1 MISCNFR
8 HKALL
13 FWFAR
18 RSFWLLLVLIH
29 VPALVGATRSLILH
43 PDLLHGVRLLG
54 LVLTVGCFVLKL
66 SGVRFFSRGNT
77 RSRAL
82 IFLLIAALVHQEAAA
97 GAAEKILA
105 GPAPIL
111 LLSILAVSGVRRL
124 RPGLARLKNRLA
136 ALFAHHLHPGSYLA
150 ALELLD
156 RGLRGIGL
164 THQPRIPRAPPA

>member
-1 MISCNFR
+1 MRAREFKQ
-8 HKALL
+8 KALL
-13 FWFAR
+13 FWMAKQ
-18 RSFWLLLVLIH
+18 SFWLVLVLIH
-29 VPALVGATRSLILH
+29 IPALIGATRSLLLH
-43 PDLLHGVRLLG
+43 PDFLHGISLLG

-77 RSRAL
+77 QSRAL

-124 RPGLARLKNRLA
+124 RPGLGRLKSRLA
-136 ALFAHHLHPGSYLA
+136 ALFAYHLHPGNYLA

-156 RGLRGIGL
+156 RGLRGIVL